1 MDTHLMARST
11 RIDRSKVPPEMLA
24 KAREQALLKQARIM
38 AEQELGISSDDIPV
52 QKGPLGDEGE
62 IESVYL
68 NFADYIDRITLD
80 GVTYMHGRAYDLPK
94 NKADV
99 VREQM
104 ARSWR
109 HQAEIEGKDQSNF
122 YLEQQTRNTAI
133 RLSPK
138 KGTARIQLQ

>member
-1 MDTHLMARST
+1 MAINNR
-11 RIDRSKVPPEMLA
+11 DGVSKEMLA
-24 KAREQALLKQARIM
+24 KAREQALLKKARIM
-38 AEQELGISSDDIPV
+38 AEAELGINSEGVPV

-62 IESVYL
+62 VESVYI
-68 NFADYIDRITLD
+68 NFADFLDRITLD
-80 GVTYMHGRAYDLPK
+80 GVTYMHGRTYDLPK
-94 NKADV
+94 TKADV

-109 HQAEIEGKDQSNF
+109 HQAEIEGKDEPNF

-138 KGTARIQLQ
+138 KGVARVQLQ

>member
-1 MDTHLMARST
+1 M
-11 RIDRSKVPPEMLA
+11 RIDRSKIPEDMLK

-38 AEQELGISSDDIPV
+38 AEQELGISSEDIPV

-62 IESVYL
+62 MEEVFI
-68 NFADYIDRITLD
+68 NFADFIDRITLD
-80 GVTYMHGRAYDLPK
+80 GVTYMHGRSYTLPK
-94 NKADV
+94 SKADV

-109 HQAEIEGKDQSNF
+109 HQAEIEGKDEPNF
-122 YLEQQTRNTAI
+122 YLRQQIQNTAI

-138 KGTARIQLQ
+138 KGTGRVQLQ

>member
-1 MDTHLMARST
+1 MASSR

-38 AEQELGISSDDIPV
+38 AEQELGISSEDIPV

-62 IESVYL
+62 MEEVFI
-68 NFADYIDRITLD
+68 NFADFIDRVTLD
-80 GVTYMHGRAYDLPK
+80 GVTYMHGRQYTLPK
-94 NKADV
+94 SKADV

-109 HQAEIEGKDQSNF
+109 HQAEIEGKDEPNF
-122 YLEQQTRNTAI
+122 YLRQQIQNTAV

-138 KGTARIQLQ
+138 KGVGRVQLTA

>member
-1 MDTHLMARST
+1 MASSR
-11 RIDRSKVPPEMLA
+11 RIDRSKVPLAMLE

-38 AEQELGISSDDIPV
+38 AEAELGIGSDDIPV
-52 QKGPLGDEGE
+52 QKGPLSDEGE
-62 IESVYL
+62 IESVYI
-68 NFADYIDRITLD
+68 NFADFIDRITLD
-80 GVTYMHGRAYDLPK
+80 GVTYMHGRTYDLPK
-94 NKADV
+94 QKADV

-109 HQAEIEGKDQSNF
+109 HQAEIEGKDQPNF

-138 KGTARIQLQ
+138 KGVARIPLQ

>member
-1 MDTHLMARST
+1 MAPSR
-11 RIDRSKVPPEMLA
+11 RIDRSKVSKEMLD

-38 AEQELGISSDDIPV
+38 AEAELGISSDDVPV

-62 IESVYL
+62 LESVHI
-68 NFADYIDRITLD
+68 NFADFIDRITLD
-80 GVTYMHGRAYDLPK
+80 GVTYMHGRIVDLPK
-94 NKADV
+94 AKADV

-109 HQAEIEGKDQSNF
+109 HQAEIEGKDEPNF
-122 YLEQQTRNTAI
+122 YLRQQLQNTAI

-138 KGTARIQLQ
+138 KGVARIPLTA

>member
-1 MDTHLMARST
+1 MASSR

-38 AEQELGISSDDIPV
+38 AEQELGISSEDVPV

-62 IESVYL
+62 LEAVYI

-80 GVTYMHGRAYDLPK
+80 GVTYMHGRTYDLPK
-94 NKADV
+94 AKADV

-109 HQAEIEGKDQSNF
+109 HQAEIEGKDEPNF
-122 YLEQQTRNTAI
+122 YQKQQLANTAV

-138 KGTARIQLQ
+138 KGTARVQLAS

>member
-1 MDTHLMARST
+1 MARSPM
-11 RIDRSKVPPEMLA
+11 RIDRSKIPTAMLE

-38 AEQELGISSDDIPV
+38 AEQELGISSEDIPV

-62 IESVYL
+62 MEEVFI
-68 NFADYIDRITLD
+68 NFADFIDRITLD
-80 GVTYMHGRAYDLPK
+80 GVTYMHGRSYELPK
-94 NKADV
+94 AKADV

-109 HQAEIEGKDQSNF
+109 HQAEIEGKDEPNF
-122 YLEQQTRNTAI
+122 YLRQQIQNTAV

-138 KGTARIQLQ
+138 KGVGRVQLTA

>member
-1 MDTHLMARST
+1 MASSR
-11 RIDRSKVPPEMLA
+11 RIDRSKVPAEMLA

-38 AEQELGISSDDIPV
+38 AEQELGISSEDVPV
-52 QKGPLGDEGE
+52 QKGPLGDEGDL
-62 IESVYL
+62 ESVYI

-80 GVTYMHGRAYDLPK
+80 GVTYMHGRTYELPK
-94 NKADV
+94 AKADV

-109 HQAEIEGKDQSNF
+109 HQAEIEGKDNPTF
-122 YLEQQTRNTAI
+122 YLEQQQRNTAI

-138 KGTARIQLQ
+138 KGTARVQLAS

>member
-1 MDTHLMARST
+1 MATSR

-24 KAREQALLKQARIM
+24 KAREQALLKQARLM
-38 AEQELGISSDDIPV
+38 AEAELGISSDDMPV

-62 IESVYL
+62 LETIYL
-68 NFADYIDRITLD
+68 NFADFIDRITLD
-80 GVTYMHGRAYDLPK
+80 GVTYMHGRTYDLPK
-94 NKADV
+94 AKADV

-109 HQAEIEGKDQSNF
+109 HQAEIEGKDEPNF
-122 YLEQQTRNTAI
+122 YLAQQTRNTAI

-138 KGTARIQLQ
+138 KGVARIALS

>member
-1 MDTHLMARST
+1 MASSR

-24 KAREQALLKQARIM
+24 KAREAALLKQARIM
-38 AEQELGISSDDIPV
+38 AEQELGISSEDIPV

-62 IESVYL
+62 MEEVFI
-68 NFADYIDRITLD
+68 NFADFIDRITLD
-80 GVTYMHGRAYDLPK
+80 GVTYMHGRQYTLPK
-94 NKADV
+94 SKADV

-109 HQAEIEGKDQSNF
+109 HQAEIEGKDEPNF
-122 YLEQQTRNTAI
+122 YLRQQIQNTAI

-138 KGTARIQLQ
+138 KGTGRVALQ

>member
-1 MDTHLMARST
+1 MAI
-11 RIDRSKVPPEMLA
+11 IDRSGVSKEMLA
-24 KAREQALLKQARIM
+24 KAREAALLKKARIM
-38 AEQELGISSDDIPV
+38 AEAELGISSENVPV

-62 IESVYL
+62 LETVYV
-68 NFADYIDRITLD
+68 NFADFIDRITLD
-80 GVTYMHGRAYDLPK
+80 GVTYMHGRSYELPK
-94 NKADV
+94 AKADV

-109 HQAEIEGKDQSNF
+109 HQAEIEGKDEPNF

-138 KGTARIQLQ
+138 KGTARVNLA

>member
-1 MDTHLMARST
+1 MAPSR

-24 KAREQALLKQARIM
+24 KAREAALLKQARIM
-38 AEQELGISSDDIPV
+38 AEQELGISSEDVPV
-52 QKGPLGDEGE
+52 QKGPLGSEGD
-62 IESVYL
+62 IESVYI
-68 NFADYIDRITLD
+68 NFADFIDRITLD
-80 GVTYMHGRAYDLPK
+80 GVVYMHGRTYDLPRA
-94 NKADV
+94 KADV

-109 HQAEIEGKDQSNF
+109 HQAEIEGKDEPNF

-138 KGTARIQLQ
+138 KGVARVQLA

>member
-1 MDTHLMARST
+1 MAPSR

-24 KAREQALLKQARIM
+24 KAREQALLKQARLM
-38 AEQELGISSDDIPV
+38 AEAELGISSDDMPV

-62 IESVYL
+62 LESVYV
-68 NFADYIDRITLD
+68 NFADFIDRITLD
-80 GVTYMHGRAYDLPK
+80 DVTYMHGRSYDLPK
-94 NKADV
+94 AKADV
-99 VREQM
+99 VREQT

-109 HQAEIEGKDQSNF
+109 HQAEIEGKDEPNF

-138 KGTARIQLQ
+138 KGVARIPLAS

>member
-1 MDTHLMARST
+1 MAPSR

-24 KAREQALLKQARIM
+24 KAREAALAKQARIM
-38 AEQELGISSDDIPV
+38 AEQELGISSEDVPV

-62 IESVYL
+62 IESVYI
-68 NFADYIDRITLD
+68 NFADFIDRITLD
-80 GVTYMHGRAYDLPK
+80 GVTYMHGRTYDLPK

-109 HQAEIEGKDQSNF
+109 HQAEIEGKDEPNF

-138 KGTARIQLQ
+138 KGIARVQLSS